1 MTPQRPLAFLDTL
14 PTHATS
20 DAIAAKLDAAFREPI
35 PARAFEDGGRFG
47 AWSVVDRLQLP
58 GGASRWLLRDGAR
71 AMIWV
76 DVDASGLARGWQRTS
91 KAHAYLLDLA
101 FEARFT
107 QRQLQA
113 AGERLRIGNT
123 RPANLADLLEQ
134 AGGKSGVWCGHWV
147 DAEGFTRDLWLF
159 PRTGLVALASNGRKK
174 LVAVECV
181 VGMRA
186 YELLVAAARAA
197 GDLQD

>member
-20 DAIAAKLDAAFREPI
+20 DAIAAKLDAAFREPF
-35 PARAFEDGGRFG
+35 PARAFDEGGRFG
-47 AWSVVDRLQLP
+47 AWSVIDRLALP

-76 DVDASGLARGWQRTS
+76 DIDTAGLARAWHRTS
-91 KAHAYLLDLA
+91 KAHAYLLDIA

-107 QRQLQA
+107 QRQLIA
-113 AGERLRIGNT
+113 AGERLRVGHT
-123 RPANLADLLEQ
+123 RPANLGDLLVS
-134 AGGKSGVWCGHWV
+134 AGGKPGVWCGHWV

-159 PRTGLVALASNGRKK
+159 PRSGLVALASNGRKK
-174 LVAVECV
+174 LVSVECV

-186 YELLVAAARAA
+186 YALLVEAARAA

>member
-1 MTPQRPLAFLDTL
+1 MTPQRPLAFLDIL

-47 AWSVVDRLQLP
+47 AWSVVDRLTFP

-76 DVDASGLARGWQRTS
+76 DVDAGGLARAWHRTS
-91 KAHAYLLDLA
+91 KAQAYLLDLA

-107 QRQLQA
+107 QRQLQVV
-113 AGERLRIGNT
+113 GERLRVGNT
-123 RPANLADLLEQ
+123 RPASLANLLEP
-134 AGGKSGVWCGHWV
+134 AGGKAGVWCGHWT
-147 DAEGFTRDLWLF
+147 DAEGSTRDLWLF
-159 PRTGLVALASNGRKK
+159 PRTGLVALTSNRRKK
-174 LVAVECV
+174 LVAIECV

-197 GDLQD
+197 GDLLE